1 MKLRYCLYLTSAPDF
16 TDIANLEEL
25 ILEGCKK
32 LVKVHPSIGML
43 KKLLVLN
50 MRDCTCLKSFP
61 SNLEM
66 DSLQILILSGCLKM
80 EKLPE
85 DLGRIKRLTE
95 LHIDRTSITELPLF
109 VQQDSIR
116 SRWWTSITDP
126 FGLISK
132 QQHPQ
137 RSASLSGFH
146 MLKSL
151 NFSYCNL
158 VQIPES
164 IGGLSCLKKLNLEGN
179 NLLEVPE
186 SIGGLLCLQRL
197 YLEGNNFTFLPGSL
211 SQLSHLLTLKLN
223 GCKELEVLPELPH
236 TLQYLHACNCTSLC
250 SITGSSKDPIRI
262 NTYRCLINCPKL
274 FTSLAIDSQLLMSE
288 TQCLDSCIT
297 SQGSTNR
304 LSSFLRYAGIHNN
317 ICEFFRFPGSFIKRM
332 DIIYDGNSIPEW
344 FTNKSIGN
352 HVKVE
357 LPSDWCFNKFRG
369 YGTCVVFKRK
379 KAFSTLKGYSVKN
392 FDGSSFGRFFPY
404 NHREYFEGKP
414 IRINE
419 SYMIWLH
426 YMRNTRKWKE
436 ANNFVT
442 FCFKDD
448 VDEGYEVKE
457 CGVRLNCDGDLH
469 QDVTNISMLED
480 LPHGGAICLF
490 GLRGRSSTTKNH
502 NKSKNMEKF
511 MSIPEEQV
519 LTEMDK

>member
-25 ILEGCKK
+25 ILEGCKN

-43 KKLLVLN
+43 KKLPVLN

-85 DLGRIKRLTE
+85 DLGRIKSLTE

-109 VQQDSIR
+109 VQQER
-116 SRWWTSITDP
+116 
-126 FGLISK
+126 
-132 QQHPQ
+132 
-137 RSASLSGFH
+137 
-146 MLKSL
+146 
-151 NFSYCNL
+151 
-158 VQIPES
+158 
-164 IGGLSCLKKLNLEGN
+164 
-179 NLLEVPE
+179 
-186 SIGGLLCLQRL
+186 
-197 YLEGNNFTFLPGSL
+197 NNFTILPGSL
-211 SQLSHLLTLKLN
+211 SQLSHLRTLKLD
-223 GCKELEVLPELPH
+223 GYKELEVLPEIPH
-236 TLQYLHACNCTSLC
+236 TLQYLDARDCTSLC

-419 SYMIWLH
+419 SYMIWLY
-426 YMRNTRKWKE
+426 YMWNTRKWKE

-442 FCFKDD
+442 FYFKDD
-448 VDEGYEVKE
+448 VDEG
-457 CGVRLNCDGDLH
+457 
-469 QDVTNISMLED
+469 
-480 LPHGGAICLF
+480 
-490 GLRGRSSTTKNH
+490 
-502 NKSKNMEKF
+502 
-511 MSIPEEQV
+511 
-519 LTEMDK
+519 